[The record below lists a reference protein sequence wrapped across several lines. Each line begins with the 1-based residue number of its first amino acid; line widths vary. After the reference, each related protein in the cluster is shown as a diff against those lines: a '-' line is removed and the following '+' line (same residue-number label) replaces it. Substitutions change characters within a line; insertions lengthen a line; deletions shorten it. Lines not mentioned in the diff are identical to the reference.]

1 MADLGKAYVQ
11 IIPQAEGITGKI
23 SAILDPESKKAG
35 DKSGKEAGNSFGS
48 AIKGTLAKL
57 AIGAT
62 VTAGFKAALEEGGK
76 LQQSYGGLETI
87 YGDAAEAAK
96 KYAAE
101 AAQTGISANDY
112 AEQAVSFG
120 ASLKQAFEGDTAK
133 AVEAA
138 NTAIMDMTDNAAKMG
153 TPLEN
158 IQNAYQGFAKGNYTM
173 LDNLKLGYGGTKT
186 EMERLLADASKL
198 SGVEYNI
205 DNLGDV
211 YDAIH
216 VIQGDLGLTGVAA
229 QEASE
234 TFSGSFEAMKAAA
247 ANLMG
252 NLALGENVESS
263 MSTLVQSVVT
273 FLGGNLIPM
282 VGTVMKS
289 LPSAIGTAIK
299 TGAPMAIKAGKELI
313 DNIVTGAT
321 NALPNIITE
330 GGTVVTDI
338 VQGIQDNLPT
348 ILEQGS
354 KILDSLLGAITQ
366 NLPTVFDKGTEILT
380 KVIDGIAGA
389 IPQLGSIAGDI
400 INKIGDFIA
409 QNLPTIGEK
418 GGQLLGSLAS
428 GIIRNMPVIVATLAK
443 LSVVIIQNII
453 KLVPKLLQAGV
464 SLIRGLASGIGGSAV
479 GLVRSA
485 MNRIQSALT
494 QPIESAK
501 NKLQGIMNRIRGMFP
516 LHIGRIFSGLSLPHI
531 SVSGGSAP
539 FGIGGKGSLPHF
551 SVNWYAKAAQQPYV
565 FDRPTL
571 FGAGDVKDEM
581 LYGRTNLL
589 RDIKEATASNT
600 GAVNNTFNFYVDGAQ
615 DPEQWASRAMR
626 QLKMEVR
633 MA

>member
-11 IIPQAEGITGKI
+11 IIPKAEGITGEIGKI
-23 SAILDPESKKAG
+23 IDPEA
-35 DKSGKEAGNSFGS
+35 KEAGKKGGES
-48 AIKGTLAKL
+48 AGKNLASSLKSTLAKL

-62 VTAGFKAALEEGGK
+62 ITKGFQSALEEGGK

-101 AAQTGISANDY
+101 AARAGISANDY

-153 TPLEN
+153 TPIES
-158 IQNAYQGFAKGNYTM
+158 IQNAYQGFAKQNYTM
-173 LDNLKLGYGGTKT
+173 LDNLKLGYGGTKA
-186 EMERLLADASKL
+186 EMERLLADASAL

-229 QEASE
+229 QEAAT

-252 NLALGENVESS
+252 NLALGENVEES
-263 MSTLVQSVVT
+263 MGTLVQSVVT

-282 VGTVMKS
+282 VGNIMSS
-289 LPSAIGTAIK
+289 LPGAVKTAIM
-299 TGAPMAIKAGKELI
+299 TGAPMVLEAGRELLG
-313 DNIVTGAT
+313 NVATG
-321 NALPNIITE
+321 ITE
-330 GGTVVTDI
+330 GLPTILEEGTEIVTNI
-338 VQGIQDNLPT
+338 VQGIQENLPT
-348 ILEQGS
+348 ILEQGVT
-354 KILDSLLGAITQ
+354 LLGSLLDGITE
-366 NLPTVFDKGTEILT
+366 NLPTVLEKGSEILLSI
-380 KVIDGIAGA
+380 VNGIMETIPELGTVAGE
-389 IPQLGSIAGDI
+389 LV
-400 INKIGDFIA
+400 NTIGNFLA
-409 QNLPTIGEK
+409 ENLPTIGEK

-428 GIIRNMPVIVATLAK
+428 GIISNLPTIISTVAK
-443 LSVVIIQNII
+443 LAGVILQNII
-453 KLVPKLLQAGV
+453 KLAPQLLRAGV
-464 SLIRGLASGIGGSAV
+464 SLISGLASGIGGSAL

-485 MNRIQSALT
+485 MSKIQSALT
-494 QPIESAK
+494 QPMETAK
-501 NKLQGIMNRIRGMFP
+501 SKIKSITEKLKGFFP
-516 LHIGRIFSGLSLPHI
+516 LHIGKIFSGLKLPHI

-539 FGIGGKGSLPHF
+539 FGIGGKGSLPSF
-551 SVNWYAKAAQQPYV
+551 SVSWYAKAKDQPYV

-581 LYGRTNLL
+581 LYGRANLL
-589 RDIKEATASNT
+589 RDIREATAGNT
-600 GAVNNTFNFYVDGAQ
+600 TTTNNFNFYVDGAEN
-615 DPEQWASRAMR
+615 PEEWASRAMR
-626 QLKMEVR
+626 QIKMEVR